1 MFATMTWI
9 LLTSMVIVGSAFVL
23 IALER
28 RIPYDSRQR
37 LFRKGLIEDLVVY
50 GLLQSYVLALVIAT
64 LIERMDG
71 VTGLFGLHLVS
82 SWPVWVQLV
91 FFLVTHDLY
100 IYAFHRL
107 QHRVPLLWRL
117 HEAHHATADVD
128 WISGARSHPIE
139 ILINQTI
146 EFAPIVLLGAAPE
159 VIVMKGALDSIWG
172 MYIHSNIDVRSGWL
186 QYIMNGPEMHRWH
199 HAVEIIDVNFSTK
212 LAIWDWLFGTAYHPN
227 QKPRGYGLAKGNFPS
242 GYFRQVLYAFR
253 IPGRSRPDIKVSA
266 TGRAP
271 PPAIAP

>member
-37 LFRKGLIEDLVVY
+37 LLRKGLIEDLVFY

-71 VTGLFGLHLVS
+71 VTGLSGLQLVS
-82 SWPVWVQLV
+82 SWPVWVQLL

-100 IYAFHRL
+100 IYGFHRL

-117 HEAHHATADVD
+117 HEAHHATALHL
-128 WISGARSHPIE
+128 R
-139 ILINQTI
+139 NR
-146 EFAPIVLLGAAPE
+146 
-159 VIVMKGALDSIWG
+159 G
-172 MYIHSNIDVRSGWL
+172 MS
-186 QYIMNGPEMHRWH
+186 
-199 HAVEIIDVNFSTK
+199 
-212 LAIWDWLFGTAYHPN
+212 
-227 QKPRGYGLAKGNFPS
+227 
-242 GYFRQVLYAFR
+242 
-253 IPGRSRPDIKVSA
+253 
-266 TGRAP
+266 
-271 PPAIAP
+271 